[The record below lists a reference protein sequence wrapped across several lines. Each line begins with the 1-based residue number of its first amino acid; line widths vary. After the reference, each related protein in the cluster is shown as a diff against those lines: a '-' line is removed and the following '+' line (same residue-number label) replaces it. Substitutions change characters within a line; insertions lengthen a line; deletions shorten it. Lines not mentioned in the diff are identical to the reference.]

1 MSVSPAAR
9 GGGHAGILS
18 ENLLKIALRAESR
31 IFGDFRERVICVA
44 ELNFGFAYSLSQDII
59 LQRHTGL
66 LVKYT
71 AEMLFAVMQALCD
84 VIQMNRLI
92 DVNGDVVDNGAYEG

>member
-9 GGGHAGILS
+9 GGGHA
-18 ENLLKIALRAESR
+18 
-31 IFGDFRERVICVA
+31 
-44 ELNFGFAYSLSQDII
+44 
-59 LQRHTGL
+59 GL

-92 DVNGDVVDNGAYEG
+92 DVNGDVVDNGAYEGCYGKSAENQRFV